1 MFIHK
6 KELLHP
12 VVVTQPS
19 ANFAQFLLEQFGGAT
34 GELTAGLQ
42 YFVQSQHPTTR
53 ICATCCSTSPPRN
66 SDTSKLSLT

>member
-12 VVVTQPS
+12 VIVTQPS
-19 ANFAQFLLEQFGGAT
+19 PQFGQFLLEQFGGAT

-42 YFVQSQHPTTR
+42 YFVQSQHTDDPNLR
-53 ICATCCSTSPPRN
+53 TCCSTSRPRN
-66 SDTSKLSLT
+66 SVISRSSLT